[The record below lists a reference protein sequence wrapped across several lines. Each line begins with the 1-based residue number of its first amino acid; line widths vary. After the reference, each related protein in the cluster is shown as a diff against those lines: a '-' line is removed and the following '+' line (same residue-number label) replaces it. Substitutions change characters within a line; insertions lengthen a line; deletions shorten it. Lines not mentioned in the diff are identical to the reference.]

1 MDKAKLKNIPSGSDG
16 KGYITLNGEVL
27 PAFLI
32 RKVSANIGM
41 IVESKRFL
49 GDRMKQNAVRG
60 MEGKGNITYDHASS
74 AFIKAIK
81 EYQQTGVYPSVTV
94 QYYTESTE
102 YGRCEVTLRDVIFNE
117 IGLGMLED
125 DSDQSQSFDTAFTFD
140 DFDLVEGFK

>member
-60 MEGKGNITYDHASS
+60 MEGKGNITYYHSHDEDKPWDHREHRDGA
-74 AFIKAIK
+74 
-81 EYQQTGVYPSVTV
+81 
-94 QYYTESTE
+94 
-102 YGRCEVTLRDVIFNE
+102 LR
-117 IGLGMLED
+117 LSL
-125 DSDQSQSFDTAFTFD
+125 
-140 DFDLVEGFK
+140 